1 MPGKT
6 RKATFNLHTDVL
18 AEMDEVMAQG
28 RAPSK
33 NALAEQALLKELKEL
48 RRQARQQLWQEA
60 AKDTL
65 LLKDIK
71 EVETAYRT
79 ADAETAQRAP
89 QCRIFSGEFSRLVS
103 TL

>member
-18 AEMDEVMAQG
+18 AELDEVMAKG

-33 NALAEQALLKELKEL
+33 NALVEQALLKELKEL
-48 RRQARQQLWQEA
+48 RRQERQRLWQDA

-71 EVETAYRT
+71 DVEIAFHT
-79 ADAETAQRAP
+79 ADAETAR
-89 QCRIFSGEFSRLVS
+89 RIG
-103 TL
+103 

>member
-18 AEMDEVMAQG
+18 AELDEVMAQG
-28 RAPSK
+28 KTPSK
-33 NALAEQALLKELKEL
+33 NALVEQALIKELKEL
-48 RRQARQQLWQEA
+48 RRQARQRLWEEA

-71 EVETAYRT
+71 DVETAFRN
-79 ADAETAQRAP
+79 ADAETAQR
-89 QCRIFSGEFSRLVS
+89 IG
-103 TL
+103 

>member
-33 NALAEQALLKELKEL
+33 NALVEQALIKELKEL
-48 RRQARQQLWQEA
+48 RRQARHRLWQEA
-60 AKDTL
+60 AKDPL
-65 LLKDIK
+65 LLKDI
-71 EVETAYRT
+71 EDVETAFHA
-79 ADAETAQRAP
+79 ADAETGE
-89 QCRIFSGEFSRLVS
+89 RIG
-103 TL
+103 

>member
-18 AEMDEVMAQG
+18 AELDEVMAQG

-33 NALAEQALLKELKEL
+33 NALVEQALLKELKEL
-48 RRQARQQLWQEA
+48 RRQERQRLWQEA

-71 EVETAYRT
+71 DVETAFRN
-79 ADAETAQRAP
+79 ADAETAQR
-89 QCRIFSGEFSRLVS
+89 IG
-103 TL
+103 